1 MIHLTVRAVQRV
13 RRRGGRVCVCVT
25 AAVGRIVRKGTTT
38 NVATVD
44 GGTDVQSRYERL
56 EARLELIAVILLG
69 LAATATA
76 WAAFQAGQ
84 YDGQMLTAFTEANLN
99 LNDANAYY
107 SEGTQTYIE
116 DELIFLRYVEAIN
129 EDDIELASYLRDSLM
144 SDQLVSAI
152 EWWETDGAEFDTPF
166 VDENPAYVIE
176 SYTLA
181 DDLATATDDSFEEG
195 KSANET
201 GDKYNLITVLL
212 AAALFVL
219 GITTSFKVLPVRA
232 GLIAVGTI
240 IFAASTIWM
249 LTLPV
254 AG

>member
-1 MIHLTVRAVQRV
+1 
-13 RRRGGRVCVCVT
+13 
-25 AAVGRIVRKGTTT
+25 
-38 NVATVD
+38 VATIESTAD
-44 GGTDVQSRYERL
+44 AQSRYERL
-56 EARLELIAVILLG
+56 EGRLELIAVILLG

-76 WAAFQAGQ
+76 WGAFQAGQ
-84 YDGQMLTAFTEANLN
+84 YDGQMLTAFTEANLS

-129 EDDIELASYLRDSLM
+129 EDDIELASYLRESLM
-144 SDQLVSAI
+144 SEQLVSAI

-166 VDENPAYVIE
+166 VEENPNYVIE

-181 DDLATATDDSFEEG
+181 DDLSAATDASFEEG
-195 KSANET
+195 ESANEI

-219 GITTSFKVLPVRA
+219 GIATSFKVLPVRI
-232 GLIAVGTI
+232 GLIAIGTVIFVG
-240 IFAASTIWM
+240 STVWM
-249 LTLPV
+249 LTLPI
-254 AG
+254 AS

>member
-1 MIHLTVRAVQRV
+1 V
-13 RRRGGRVCVCVT
+13 VT
-25 AAVGRIVRKGTTT
+25 TE
-38 NVATVD
+38 
-44 GGTDVQSRYERL
+44 DVTGDQSRYERL
-56 EARLELIAVILLG
+56 ESRLELIAVILLG

-107 SEGTQTYIE
+107 SEGTQIYIE
-116 DELIFLRYVEAIN
+116 DELIFLRYVEAVN
-129 EDDIELASYLRDSLM
+129 EDDLDLALYLRESLM
-144 SDQLVSAI
+144 SDQLVAAI
-152 EWWETDGAEFDTPF
+152 EWWETDGEEFDTPF
-166 VDENPAYVIE
+166 VDENPNYVIE
-176 SYTLA
+176 SYQLA
-181 DDLATATDDSFEEG
+181 DELSDATDEAFEDG

-219 GITTSFKVLPVRA
+219 GIATSFKVLPVRM
-232 GLIAVGTI
+232 GLIAIGTL
-240 IFAASTIWM
+240 IFAGSTIWM